1 LQKDDLSIKRECS
14 GDFPPQMGKKV
25 FLFIRMRNRQK
36 TAGRGQQVLLSALL
50 TTTMTAM
57 ESTINAIREAGLRNK
72 VKIMIGGAPVSQ
84 NFSDKQELMV
94 KVITQMVR

>member
-1 LQKDDLSIKRECS
+1 
-14 GDFPPQMGKKV
+14 
-25 FLFIRMRNRQK
+25 
-36 TAGRGQQVLLSALL
+36 
-50 TTTMTAM
+50 MTAM
-57 ESTINAIREAGLRNK
+57 KSTINAIREAGLRNK